1 MSADPVLILQMQR
14 LGDLILSFP
23 LLLDLK
29 HRFPDT
35 PLWIAAEPAFFRPL
49 MAFAPNAVFFPP
61 GHLPQLAR
69 EQYSAVIN
77 LGTRM
82 DAALCA
88 AGARSPL
95 KLGPVLHN
103 DQLRINGFWQL
114 YRAALT
120 QNNRHNPFHWADL
133 HRLDFGFP
141 LPHINL
147 PAASAAGAGRVG
159 LFLGASEPAKR
170 PDAHFWATLSRRLAR
185 AGYKPILLGGPGEE
199 EIGRAVAA
207 QGGPAANFCGKTTL
221 PQLGALIG
229 TLDLLIT
236 PDTGPMHLADWLR
249 KPVLNLSMGNVH
261 ALETGPVSTGQWIAR
276 ANMSCVGCWQCSRGR
291 LHCKNAFHAAP
302 VAALAISIIEKSAA
316 PATPGLEILRSAR
329 SESGLY
335 FLEPTNGDAPH
346 LSLLLENFW
355 RAAFL
360 FFSDPGKKD
369 ALLDSAS
376 ALAASQPG
384 LAEKMRAGFAR
395 MLSTFGKCLKKGLPP
410 PEDFWKRQPLHS
422 RLFAG
427 HAQMAMQN
435 DSFSRDSM
443 LAAIGR
449 AASLEEIFSPFSSTS
464 DISNP

>member
-1 MSADPVLILQMQR
+1 MSADPVLVLQMQR

-23 LLLDLK
+23 LLLDLR

-61 GHLPQLAR
+61 SHLTQLAK

-77 LGTRM
+77 LGTRR

-95 KLGPVLHN
+95 KLGPVLQHG
-103 DQLRINGFWQL
+103 QLRIEGFWQL

-147 PAASAAGAGRVG
+147 PPASAAGTGRIG

-170 PDAHFWATLSRRLAR
+170 PDNHFWATLARRLAR
-185 AGYKPILLGGPGEE
+185 AGYKPILLGGPHEE

-207 QGGPAANFCGKTTL
+207 QAGAAANFCGKTTL
-221 PQLGALIG
+221 AQLGAIIS

-261 ALETGPVSTGQWIAR
+261 ALETGPVSPGQWIVRAR
-276 ANMSCVGCWQCSRGR
+276 MSCVGCWECFRGR

-302 VAALAISIIEKSAA
+302 VASLAIAIIERSPP

-329 SESGLY
+329 SANGLY
-335 FLEPTNGDAPH
+335 FLEERTGSPLH
-346 LSLLLENFW
+346 LPRLLENFW
-355 RAAFL
+355 RDAFL
-360 FFSDPGKKD
+360 FFNDPAHKD
-369 ALLDSAS
+369 ALLASAG
-376 ALAASQPG
+376 ALAATQPR

-395 MLSTFGKCLKKGLPP
+395 MLSAFGKCLKKGLPP
-410 PEDFWKRQPLHS
+410 PEDFWQQQPPHS

-435 DSFSRDSM
+435 GSFSRDCM
-443 LAAIGR
+443 LAAIDR
-449 AASLEEIFSPFSSTS
+449 AASLEEIFSSFSAQPTPSHS
-464 DISNP
+464 